1 MVSVCGGDG
10 REHTLSVETVRHA
23 PYELAVRLA
32 RSSLDLFPSGIRVTV
47 RDVRRDR
54 AREEDRVLR
63 DDADGVP
70 PRRGRELSN
79 IYDLGKYGSL
89 LAREQGEV
97 PWPSKVTLP
106 RTGS

>member
-23 PYELAVRLA
+23 PHELAVRLA

-79 IYDLGKYGSL
+79 IYDLSKYGSL
-89 LAREQGEV
+89 LACEQGEV